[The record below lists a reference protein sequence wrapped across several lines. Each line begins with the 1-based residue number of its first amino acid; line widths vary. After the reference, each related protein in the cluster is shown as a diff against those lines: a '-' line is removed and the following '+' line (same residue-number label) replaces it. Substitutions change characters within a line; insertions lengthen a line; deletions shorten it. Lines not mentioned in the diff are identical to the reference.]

1 MTYCLDT
8 SGLLDAWVRW
18 YPPDVFPSFWLKIE
32 ELVDSGRIIASDEVL
47 VELERREDDLYK
59 WAKDRRQMFLPLD
72 EDIQIAAGK
81 ILEQFPRLVDT
92 RRERSQADPF
102 VIAVAMLHKRI
113 VITGEKPSGTPEKP
127 RIPNVCK
134 HFGVEYMGV
143 VQLIRQE
150 KWSF

>member
-32 ELVDSGRIIASDEVL
+32 DLVDSGRIIASDEVL
-47 VELERREDDLYK
+47 VELESREDELYK

-72 EDIQIAAGK
+72 EDIQILAVK

-113 VITGEKPSGTPEKP
+113 AIAGEKASGTAEKP
-127 RIPNVCK
+127 RIPNVCNY
-134 HFGVEYMGV
+134 FGVEHMGI
-143 VQLIRQE
+143 VQLIRRE